1 MKENNLSFVSE
12 NLVMDYIPFKF
23 QDLEDWKEKELASY
37 LLKLGF
43 NDYKDSGKLSNPIK
57 TPIFIGLKNIH
68 EACFVVNNPYWQGSV
83 ITFFALSAKFFY
95 IYMKEKKLKGKVFSY
110 VILGQFDIY
119 YSREDRKTDK
129 TLTEDFL

>member
-83 ITFFALSAKFFY
+83 ITFFELSAKFFY